1 MPLALL
7 LPNYLIWHYTKGFR
21 ELLINW
27 GHILYFTIYFFSIPN
42 LLLTLLS
49 PWKRMDEGS
58 QRTINPS
65 AIMEHLIFNSIMRI
79 VGLLIRSITIVI
91 GLLATATL
99 ITGGFLF
106 VLVWLVLPVLLTA
119 LVAIGVKFIVQPV

>member
-7 LPNYLIWHYTKGFR
+7 LPNYLIWHYTKGFK

-27 GHILYFTIYFFSIPN
+27 GHILYFTIHYFSVPN

-58 QRTINPS
+58 QHTINPG
-65 AIMEHLIFNSIMRI
+65 AIMEHVIFNSIMRV
-79 VGLLIRSITIVI
+79 VGLLVRSITIVI
-91 GLLATATL
+91 GLIATAAVIVGG
-99 ITGGFLF
+99 ITFACIWIILPPFL
-106 VLVWLVLPVLLTA
+106 VA
-119 LVAIGVKFIVQPV
+119 LVVVGVKFIVQPV